1 MPPDENVLP
10 DQLCYQSRL
19 FLTVLVSWIR
29 AVLDHIRV
37 RVPEQTISPPRS
49 TGRTSEAVQ
58 KGTRRL
64 KTSAEVVQKAADR
77 MEKVRRCGSCHKID
91 HNRNLWNFIAIAP
104 IQLLSTF
111 ISSYCK
117 YSEYYHCF
125 PRDVP
130 ELSRLEEKSPFATR
144 EGWATFIV
152 GELGAAGYTLAYI
165 AKDCCFWSEWNDR
178 NFDNWS
184 CAIKALS
191 TLIILSA
198 STYATSGVI
207 AAQFLDDQGNH
218 SKRWLNTTENMTN
231 VYNISMLIN
240 TWNSQGINA
249 TVRKPLKYVFADE
262 DHNIYKSDIV
272 FSVDEPRG
280 HNILWD
286 SRPDGG
292 TILLGK
298 PAGSSNA
305 TLVKKGDW
313 NDQYFIQGGLAMDDC
328 KLNGNSELLNIIYD
342 FDKAYDALNSNPG
355 FWYYEKGCRLF
366 RVKDNN
372 HNAWISMGAIKP

>member
-1 MPPDENVLP
+1 MQTFGIFL
-10 DQLCYQSRL
+10 LLLL
-19 FLTVLVSWIR
+19 FSCLAHL
-29 AVLDHIRV
+29 
-37 RVPEQTISPPRS
+37 
-49 TGRTSEAVQ
+49 
-58 KGTRRL
+58 
-64 KTSAEVVQKAADR
+64 SAATANIPNITLGDR
-77 MEKVRRCGSCHKID
+77 PLAESDMTALLR
-91 HNRNLWNFIAIAP
+91 
-104 IQLLSTF
+104 LLSTQ
-111 ISSYCK
+111 
-117 YSEYYHCF
+117 
-125 PRDVP
+125 DVP
-130 ELSRLEEKSPFATR
+130 ELSRLEERSAFATT
-144 EGWATFIV
+144 EGWATFMV

-165 AKDCCFWSEWNDR
+165 AKDCRLWSEWNDQ
-178 NFDNWS
+178 NIDNWS

-218 SKRWLNTTENMTN
+218 SKRWLNTTENMEN

-249 TVRKPLKYVFADE
+249 TLRKPPKYIFADE
-262 DHNIYKSDIV
+262 DHNIYTSDIV

-280 HNILWD
+280 HNILWY

-313 NDQYFIQGGLAMDDC
+313 NDQYFIHGGLAMDYC

-355 FWYYEKGCRLF
+355 FWYYEKGCWSF

-372 HNAWISMGAIKP
+372 HNAWISMGAIKPYYYNDIYSEPMPFDAITLCPCIQPESPGC